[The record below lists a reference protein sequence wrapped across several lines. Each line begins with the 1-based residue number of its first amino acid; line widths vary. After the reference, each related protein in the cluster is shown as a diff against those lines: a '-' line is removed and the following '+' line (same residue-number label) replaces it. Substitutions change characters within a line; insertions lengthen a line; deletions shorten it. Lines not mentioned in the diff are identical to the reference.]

1 MPSFD
6 QAGGAAFVRAETFN
20 ALPYSGFTFE
30 SYMVKP
36 APLTGYLDEGDIV
49 DLGNRTFQVFYLP
62 GHSPDSIALYEKE
75 SGLLFSGDT
84 IYDGDLFDTVYHS
97 NRQDYRES
105 LQRLKEL
112 PISTVHGGHFDSFG
126 KQRMHEIIE
135 RYLAGKG
142 RLVDPFAWV
151 DEQL

>member
-1 MPSFD
+1 M
-6 QAGGAAFVRAETFN
+6 VR
-20 ALPYSGFTFE
+20 
-30 SYMVKP
+30 P
-36 APLTGYLDEGDIV
+36 APLSGYLDEGDIV

-112 PISTVHGGHFDSFG
+112 PISTVHGGHFGSFG

-135 RYLAGKG
+135 RYLAGEG

-151 DEQL
+151 AEQL